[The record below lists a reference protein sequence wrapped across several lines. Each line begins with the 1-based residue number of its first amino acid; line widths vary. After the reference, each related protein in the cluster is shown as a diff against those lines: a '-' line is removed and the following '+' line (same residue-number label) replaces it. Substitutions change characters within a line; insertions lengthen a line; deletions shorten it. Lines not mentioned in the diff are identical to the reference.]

1 MPFGEY
7 IPFPHLLG
15 PLVHHFLPGL
25 GSFTPGNGS
34 STLHVDGLR
43 DGMTICYEESFS
55 RDVRKGV
62 VEGATFLTNISDY
75 SWFGHSTALPQSLQ
89 MAAMQAREEEKP
101 DIRATNT
108 GVTAIISP
116 NGRVQAKLPEFV
128 SGALN
133 GKINPRKGK
142 TPFGMLGDLPFLII
156 CLFALII
163 QAFRPIQ
170 RTGVEND
177 VQ

>member
-1 MPFGEY
+1 
-7 IPFPHLLG
+7 
-15 PLVHHFLPGL
+15 
-25 GSFTPGNGS
+25 
-34 STLHVDGLR
+34 
-43 DGMTICYEESFS
+43 
-55 RDVRKGV
+55 
-62 VEGATFLTNISDY
+62 
-75 SWFGHSTALPQSLQ
+75 